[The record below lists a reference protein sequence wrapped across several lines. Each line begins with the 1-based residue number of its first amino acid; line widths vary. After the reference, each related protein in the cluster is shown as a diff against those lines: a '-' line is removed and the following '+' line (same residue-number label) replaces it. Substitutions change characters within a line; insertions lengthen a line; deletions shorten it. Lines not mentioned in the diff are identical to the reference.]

1 MDGNKISVI
10 IADDNKEFCSILN
23 DYLLN
28 QRDIVVTGIAKD
40 GREALTLIEEKQ
52 PDLVVLDI
60 MMPELDGIEVLT
72 KLRSERIS
80 TPILL
85 LTAKAEVDDRV
96 AGLDAGADDYL
107 AKPFAISELLARL
120 RAMLRRKGEFQPDI
134 LEFKSV
140 TLNKATYELGYNDK
154 YVRLAS
160 REFQMLE
167 MLMKMPGQVIPTD
180 QFMDKIWGWD
190 SEVEVSIVWVYI
202 SNLRKKFA
210 TIQAPIEIHAIR
222 GVGYCMGAKDD

>member
-1 MDGNKISVI
+1 MRLL
-10 IADDNKEFCSILN
+10 IAEDD
-23 DYLLN
+23 
-28 QRDIVVTGIAKD
+28 RDISKALVMILEKNNYSVDSVFNGKEAYEYAVSDNYDGI
-40 GREALTLIEEKQ
+40 I
-52 PDLVVLDI
+52 LDI

-85 LTAKAEVDDRV
+85 LTAKAEVDGRV

>member
-1 MDGNKISVI
+1 MRLL
-10 IADDNKEFCSILN
+10 IAEDD
-23 DYLLN
+23 
-28 QRDIVVTGIAKD
+28 RDISKALVMILEKNNYSVDSVFNGKEAYEYAVSDNYDGI
-40 GREALTLIEEKQ
+40 I
-52 PDLVVLDI
+52 LDI

-160 REFQMLE
+160 REFQMIE

>member
-1 MDGNKISVI
+1 MRLL
-10 IADDNKEFCSILN
+10 IAEDD
-23 DYLLN
+23 
-28 QRDIVVTGIAKD
+28 RDISKALVMILEKNNYSVDSVFNGKEAYEYAVSDNYDGI
-40 GREALTLIEEKQ
+40 I
-52 PDLVVLDI
+52 LDI

-190 SEVEVSIVWVYI
+190 SEVEVSIVCVYI

>member
-1 MDGNKISVI
+1 MRLL
-10 IADDNKEFCSILN
+10 IAEDD
-23 DYLLN
+23 
-28 QRDIVVTGIAKD
+28 RDISKALVMILEKNNYSVDSVFNGKEAYEYAVSDNYDGI
-40 GREALTLIEEKQ
+40 I
-52 PDLVVLDI
+52 LDI

-210 TIQAPIEIHAIR
+210 TIQAPIEIHTIS

>member
-1 MDGNKISVI
+1 MRLL
-10 IADDNKEFCSILN
+10 IAEDD
-23 DYLLN
+23 
-28 QRDIVVTGIAKD
+28 RDISKALVMILEKNNYSVDSVFNGKEAYEYAVSDNYDGI
-40 GREALTLIEEKQ
+40 I
-52 PDLVVLDI
+52 LDI
-60 MMPELDGIEVLT
+60 MMPELDGIEALT

>member
-1 MDGNKISVI
+1 MRLL
-10 IADDNKEFCSILN
+10 IAEDD
-23 DYLLN
+23 
-28 QRDIVVTGIAKD
+28 RDISKALVMILEKNNYSVDSVFNGKEAYEYAVSDNYDGI
-40 GREALTLIEEKQ
+40 I
-52 PDLVVLDI
+52 LDI

-167 MLMKMPGQVIPTD
+167 MLMKLPGQVIPTD

>member
-1 MDGNKISVI
+1 MRLL
-10 IADDNKEFCSILN
+10 IAEDD
-23 DYLLN
+23 
-28 QRDIVVTGIAKD
+28 RDISKALVMILEKNNYSVDSVFNGKEAYEYAVSDNYDGI
-40 GREALTLIEEKQ
+40 I
-52 PDLVVLDI
+52 LDI

-120 RAMLRRKGEFQPDI
+120 RAMLRRKGEFQPNI

-167 MLMKMPGQVIPTD
+167 MLMKMPGQVIPTE

>member
-1 MDGNKISVI
+1 MRLL
-10 IADDNKEFCSILN
+10 IAEDD
-23 DYLLN
+23 
-28 QRDIVVTGIAKD
+28 RDISKALVMILEKNNYSVDSVFNGKEAYEYAVSDNYDGI
-40 GREALTLIEEKQ
+40 I
-52 PDLVVLDI
+52 LDI

-222 GVGYCMGAKDD
+222 GVVYFIGAKDD

>member
-1 MDGNKISVI
+1 MRLL
-10 IADDNKEFCSILN
+10 IAEDD
-23 DYLLN
+23 
-28 QRDIVVTGIAKD
+28 RDISKALVMILEKNNYSVDSVFNGKEAYEYAVSDNYDGI
-40 GREALTLIEEKQ
+40 I
-52 PDLVVLDI
+52 LDI

-167 MLMKMPGQVIPTD
+167 MLMKMPGQVIPTE

-210 TIQAPIEIHAIR
+210 TIQAPIEIHTIR

>member
-1 MDGNKISVI
+1 MRLL
-10 IADDNKEFCSILN
+10 IAEDD
-23 DYLLN
+23 
-28 QRDIVVTGIAKD
+28 RDISKALVMILEKNNYSVDSVFNGKEAYEYAVSDNYDGI
-40 GREALTLIEEKQ
+40 I
-52 PDLVVLDI
+52 LDI

-134 LEFKSV
+134 LGFKSV

-167 MLMKMPGQVIPTD
+167 MLMKMPGQVIPTE

>member
-1 MDGNKISVI
+1 MRLL
-10 IADDNKEFCSILN
+10 IAEDD
-23 DYLLN
+23 
-28 QRDIVVTGIAKD
+28 RDISKALVMILEKNNYSVDSVFNGKEAYAYAVSDNYDGI
-40 GREALTLIEEKQ
+40 I
-52 PDLVVLDI
+52 LDI

>member
-1 MDGNKISVI
+1 MRLL
-10 IADDNKEFCSILN
+10 IAEDD
-23 DYLLN
+23 
-28 QRDIVVTGIAKD
+28 RDISKALVMILEKNKYAVSDNYDGI
-40 GREALTLIEEKQ
+40 I
-52 PDLVVLDI
+52 LDI

>member
-1 MDGNKISVI
+1 MRLL
-10 IADDNKEFCSILN
+10 IAEDD
-23 DYLLN
+23 
-28 QRDIVVTGIAKD
+28 RDISKALVMILEKNNYSVDSVFNGKEAYEYAVSDNYDGI
-40 GREALTLIEEKQ
+40 I
-52 PDLVVLDI
+52 LDI

-202 SNLRKKFA
+202 SNAVTLYFSILEKIHFKF
-210 TIQAPIEIHAIR
+210 IIFLAITLALPFKR
-222 GVGYCMGAKDD
+222 FA

>member
-1 MDGNKISVI
+1 MRLL
-10 IADDNKEFCSILN
+10 IAEDD
-23 DYLLN
+23 
-28 QRDIVVTGIAKD
+28 RDISKALVMILEKNNYSVDSVFNGKEAYEYAVSDNYDGI
-40 GREALTLIEEKQ
+40 I
-52 PDLVVLDI
+52 LDI

-190 SEVEVSIVWVYI
+190 SEVEVSIVRVYI

>member
-1 MDGNKISVI
+1 MRLL
-10 IADDNKEFCSILN
+10 IAEDD
-23 DYLLN
+23 
-28 QRDIVVTGIAKD
+28 RDILKALVMILEKNNYSVDSVFNGKEAYEYAVSDNYDGI
-40 GREALTLIEEKQ
+40 I
-52 PDLVVLDI
+52 LDI

>member
-1 MDGNKISVI
+1 MRLL
-10 IADDNKEFCSILN
+10 IAEDD
-23 DYLLN
+23 
-28 QRDIVVTGIAKD
+28 RDISKALVMILEKNNYSVDSVFNGKEAYEYAVSDNYDGI
-40 GREALTLIEEKQ
+40 I
-52 PDLVVLDI
+52 LDI

-120 RAMLRRKGEFQPDI
+120 RAMLRRKGEFQPDR

>member
-1 MDGNKISVI
+1 MRLL
-10 IADDNKEFCSILN
+10 IAEDD
-23 DYLLN
+23 
-28 QRDIVVTGIAKD
+28 RDISKALVMILEKNNYSVDSVFNGKEAYEYAVSDNYDGI
-40 GREALTLIEEKQ
+40 I
-52 PDLVVLDI
+52 LDI

-120 RAMLRRKGEFQPDI
+120 RAMLRRKREFQPDI

>member
-1 MDGNKISVI
+1 MRLL
-10 IADDNKEFCSILN
+10 IAEDD
-23 DYLLN
+23 
-28 QRDIVVTGIAKD
+28 RDISKALVMILEKNNYSVDSVFNGKEAYEYAVSDNYDGI
-40 GREALTLIEEKQ
+40 I
-52 PDLVVLDI
+52 LDI

-72 KLRSERIS
+72 KLISERIS

-210 TIQAPIEIHAIR
+210 TIQAPIEIHTIR

>member
-1 MDGNKISVI
+1 MRLL
-10 IADDNKEFCSILN
+10 IAEDD
-23 DYLLN
+23 
-28 QRDIVVTGIAKD
+28 RDISKALVMILEKNNYSVDSVFNGKEAYEYAVSDNYDGI
-40 GREALTLIEEKQ
+40 I
-52 PDLVVLDI
+52 LDI

-210 TIQAPIEIHAIR
+210 TIQAPIEIHTIR

>member
-1 MDGNKISVI
+1 MRLL
-10 IADDNKEFCSILN
+10 IAEDD
-23 DYLLN
+23 
-28 QRDIVVTGIAKD
+28 RDISKALVMILEKNNYSVDSVFNGKEAYEYAVSDNYDGI
-40 GREALTLIEEKQ
+40 I
-52 PDLVVLDI
+52 LDI

-107 AKPFAISELLARL
+107 AKPFAISELLAKL

>member
-1 MDGNKISVI
+1 MRLL
-10 IADDNKEFCSILN
+10 IAEED
-23 DYLLN
+23 
-28 QRDIVVTGIAKD
+28 RDISKALVKILEKNNYSVDSVFNGKEAYEYAVSDNYDGI
-40 GREALTLIEEKQ
+40 I
-52 PDLVVLDI
+52 LDI

>member
-1 MDGNKISVI
+1 MRLL
-10 IADDNKEFCSILN
+10 IAEDD
-23 DYLLN
+23 
-28 QRDIVVTGIAKD
+28 RDISKALVMILEKNNYSVDSVFNGKEAYEYAVSDNYDGI
-40 GREALTLIEEKQ
+40 I
-52 PDLVVLDI
+52 LDI

-180 QFMDKIWGWD
+180 QFMDKIWGLD

>member
-1 MDGNKISVI
+1 MRLLS
-10 IADDNKEFCSILN
+10 AEDD
-23 DYLLN
+23 
-28 QRDIVVTGIAKD
+28 RDISKALVMILEKNNYSVDSVFNGKEAYEYAVSDNYDGI
-40 GREALTLIEEKQ
+40 I
-52 PDLVVLDI
+52 LDI

>member
-1 MDGNKISVI
+1 MRLL
-10 IADDNKEFCSILN
+10 IAEDD
-23 DYLLN
+23 
-28 QRDIVVTGIAKD
+28 RDISKALVMILEKNNYSVDSVFNGKEAYEYAVSDNYDGI
-40 GREALTLIEEKQ
+40 I
-52 PDLVVLDI
+52 LDI

-120 RAMLRRKGEFQPDI
+120 RAMLRRKGDFQPDI

>member
-1 MDGNKISVI
+1 MILEKNNYSVDSVFNGKEAYEYAVSDNYDGI
-10 IADDNKEFCSILN
+10 I
-23 DYLLN
+23 
-28 QRDIVVTGIAKD
+28 
-40 GREALTLIEEKQ
+40 
-52 PDLVVLDI
+52 LDI

>member
-1 MDGNKISVI
+1 MRLL
-10 IADDNKEFCSILN
+10 IAEDD
-23 DYLLN
+23 
-28 QRDIVVTGIAKD
+28 RDISKALGMILEKNNYSVDSVFNGKEAYEYAVSDNYDGI
-40 GREALTLIEEKQ
+40 I
-52 PDLVVLDI
+52 LDI

>member
-1 MDGNKISVI
+1 MNK
-10 IADDNKEFCSILN
+10 
-23 DYLLN
+23 
-28 QRDIVVTGIAKD
+28 
-40 GREALTLIEEKQ
+40 ALI
-52 PDLVVLDI
+52 LVVEDDRPIRNLIVTTLKTHDYKYITAENGSSAILEASSHKPEIILLDLGLPDMEGVDVI
-60 MMPELDGIEVLT
+60 KKVRTWSNVPIIVISA
-72 KLRSERIS
+72 RSED
-80 TPILL
+80 
-85 LTAKAEVDDRV
+85 VDKIE
-96 AGLDAGADDYL
+96 ALDAGADDYL

>member
-1 MDGNKISVI
+1 MRLL
-10 IADDNKEFCSILN
+10 IAEDD
-23 DYLLN
+23 
-28 QRDIVVTGIAKD
+28 RDISKALVMILEKNNYSVDSVFNGKEAYEYAVSDNYDGI
-40 GREALTLIEEKQ
+40 I
-52 PDLVVLDI
+52 LDI

-167 MLMKMPGQVIPTD
+167 MLMNMPGQVIPTD

>member
-1 MDGNKISVI
+1 MRLL
-10 IADDNKEFCSILN
+10 IAEDD
-23 DYLLN
+23 
-28 QRDIVVTGIAKD
+28 RDISKALVMILEKNNYSVDSVFNGKEAYEYAVSDNYDGI
-40 GREALTLIEEKQ
+40 I
-52 PDLVVLDI
+52 LDI

-72 KLRSERIS
+72 KIRSERIS

>member
-1 MDGNKISVI
+1 MRLL
-10 IADDNKEFCSILN
+10 IAEDD
-23 DYLLN
+23 
-28 QRDIVVTGIAKD
+28 RDISKALVMILEKNNYSVDSVFNGKEAYEYAVSDNYDGI
-40 GREALTLIEEKQ
+40 I
-52 PDLVVLDI
+52 LDI

-180 QFMDKIWGWD
+180 QVMDKIWGWD

>member
-1 MDGNKISVI
+1 MRLL
-10 IADDNKEFCSILN
+10 IAEDD
-23 DYLLN
+23 
-28 QRDIVVTGIAKD
+28 RDISKALVMILEKNNYSVDSVFNGKEAYEYAVSDNYDGI
-40 GREALTLIEEKQ
+40 I
-52 PDLVVLDI
+52 LDI

-80 TPILL
+80 APILL

>member
-1 MDGNKISVI
+1 MRLL
-10 IADDNKEFCSILN
+10 IAEDD
-23 DYLLN
+23 
-28 QRDIVVTGIAKD
+28 RDISKALVMILEKNNYSVDSVFNGKEAYEYAVSDNYDGI
-40 GREALTLIEEKQ
+40 I
-52 PDLVVLDI
+52 LDI

-202 SNLRKKFA
+202 SNLRKKLA

>member
-1 MDGNKISVI
+1 MRLL
-10 IADDNKEFCSILN
+10 IAEDD
-23 DYLLN
+23 
-28 QRDIVVTGIAKD
+28 RDISKALVMILEKNNYSVDSVFNGKEAYEYAGSDNYDGI
-40 GREALTLIEEKQ
+40 I
-52 PDLVVLDI
+52 LDI

>member
-1 MDGNKISVI
+1 MRLL
-10 IADDNKEFCSILN
+10 IAEDD
-23 DYLLN
+23 
-28 QRDIVVTGIAKD
+28 RDISKALVMILEKNNYSVDSVFNGKEAYEYAVSDNYDGI
-40 GREALTLIEEKQ
+40 I
-52 PDLVVLDI
+52 LDI

-167 MLMKMPGQVIPTD
+167 MLMKMPAQVIPTD